1 MICRIKGSL
10 VKKEENRVIIDLNG
24 IFYEVN
30 IPATVARNL
39 KPDTDNN
46 IELVIY
52 HYFSLEQNRGVPVL
66 VGFSEELEKDFFEK
80 FISVTGVGP
89 RAALKA
95 FEQPVSAIAQAIEKG
110 DTRFLTSLVGI
121 GNQRAKQIIAHL
133 QGKVGRFALIRAE
146 EKPEAPQKTAVIE
159 EAKQILRRLQYN
171 PREIEIMIEKAVAA
185 NSSIDTSEELLNEI
199 YRQRK

>member
-1 MICRIKGSL
+1 MIYKLKGKL
-10 VKKEENRVIIDLNG
+10 VKKEDHRVIIDVNG

-30 IPATVARNL
+30 IPQTVARNL
-39 KPDTDNN
+39 KPDANN
-46 IELVIY
+46 NVELIIY
-52 HYFSLEQNRGVPVL
+52 HYLSMDQNRGIPVL

-95 FEQPVSAIAQAIEKG
+95 FEEPVPAIAQAIERG
-110 DTRFLTSLVGI
+110 DSGFLTSLVGI

-133 QGKVGRFALIRAE
+133 QGKVGRFALIRTE
-146 EKPEAPQKTAVIE
+146 ETKPEPQKTAVIE

-171 PREIEIMIEKAVAA
+171 PREIETMIEKAVSA
-185 NSSIDTSEELLNEI
+185 NSGLGSSEELLNEI